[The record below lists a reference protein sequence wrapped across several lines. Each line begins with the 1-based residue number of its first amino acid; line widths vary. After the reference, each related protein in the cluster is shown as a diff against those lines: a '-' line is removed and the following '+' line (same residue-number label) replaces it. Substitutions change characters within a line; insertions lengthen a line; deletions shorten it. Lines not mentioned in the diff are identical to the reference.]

1 MMYITNA
8 LKVMLA
14 VFLIVGLLFLG
25 GCSSE
30 EGQVVQVAR
39 SQYIP
44 IRVVAIFDKT
54 GSAAEHGVPI
64 VDSISLAPIVEYVLK
79 NGGEVAI
86 GTIESVSE
94 RPLLRLRVDV
104 PPYPP
109 ADGSQS
115 SQNVFLAA
123 KEKKA
128 YEKRFTSYQ
137 SLLKRW
143 KDKNQLAMRGFW
155 QSVRELLAMPAKESS
170 TDVRNAVLRGNAFLS
185 ESDASWNGPTRKFA
199 ILCTDGEHNV
209 KSQPTIVPVAS
220 TVYILVP
227 GIRVGCLTSLNPIK
241 FESLPSAIRYVIT
254 GKKPVP
260 STALLTQKGD

>member
-1 MMYITNA
+1 MMYVTDA
-8 LKVMLA
+8 LKVLLTA
-14 VFLIVGLLFLG
+14 LLIIGLLSLG
-25 GCSSE
+25 GCTNQ
-30 EGQVVQVAR
+30 EGHVEPLIR
-39 SQYIP
+39 MQYIP
-44 IRVVAIFDKT
+44 IRVVTFFDIT
-54 GSAAEHGVPI
+54 GSAVEHGVPI
-64 VDSISLAPIVEYVLK
+64 VDSISMAPIVEYVLE

-104 PPYPP
+104 PPQPP
-109 ADGSQS
+109 TDGSQQ

-123 KEKKA
+123 KQKAA

-137 SLLKRW
+137 SRLKRW

-185 ESDASWNGPTRKFA
+185 ESDASWNGPTLRFA

-209 KSQPTIVPVAS
+209 KSQPTIVPVDS

-227 GIRVGCLTSLNPIK
+227 GIREGCLTSLNPIK
-241 FESLPSAIRYVIT
+241 FESLPSAIRYVIS
-254 GKKPVP
+254 GEKFV
-260 STALLTQKGD
+260 SNAAVTAQKGG